1 MCLSLMKASN
11 PHTEIKIGVQ
21 LKQSCQ
27 NIHVA
32 SRVNCT
38 TLDPG
43 LSPILSH
50 GNQRKTLTDALQK
63 LCVSSSSVFYD
74 RQYWSNILEEKEG
87 EEKKP
92 GFVIAEKSVEARKTE
107 ANEKKINLKY
117 LFRCLTTFVIPSRS
131 NDGEVKPY
139 FLLKEFHVCRHTN
152 LPPRHP
158 AEKRIW
164 LQSVLSCYSCKLGK
178 PPPLGTIHNNRLV
191 CTYFKCCGFF
201 PFSVALFREL
211 GKDGWLWN
219 YHKPGN
225 FISASQFSPGSSTHF
240 ARLL

>member
-92 GFVIAEKSVEARKTE
+92 GFVIAEKSVEVRKTE
-107 ANEKKINLKY
+107 ANEKKLNLKY
-117 LFRCLTTFVIPSRS
+117 LFRCLTAFVIASRS
-131 NDGEVKPY
+131 NDGDVKPY
-139 FLLKEFHVCRHTN
+139 WRPFYWRHFMYADTQTCRHVIQRKN
-152 LPPRHP
+152 
-158 AEKRIW
+158 
-164 LQSVLSCYSCKLGK
+164 VFGF
-178 PPPLGTIHNNRLV
+178 NRCWAAILV
-191 CTYFKCCGFF
+191 
-201 PFSVALFREL
+201 SLENHHL
-211 GKDGWLWN
+211 
-219 YHKPGN
+219 
-225 FISASQFSPGSSTHF
+225 
-240 ARLL
+240 